1 MNGSLPALV
10 VSSSRES
17 RSILVSI
24 LEKEGLHTME
34 ASRLSECLELMS
46 TQNVAL
52 IFCER
57 HLADGT
63 YRELVSATRTLGRKV
78 PLIVT
83 SRLADWDEYLE
94 ALRHGAFDLI
104 ASPCQPNDVF
114 WALKQIEREEEERS
128 ASLYPSQPT
137 TTSAA
142 EISSVGIPPDI
153 AGGTDRAQTQI
164 SAHLS
169 RDGRD

>member
-1 MNGSLPALV
+1 MDGSLPALV
-10 VSSSRES
+10 VSSDPQN

-24 LEKEGLHTME
+24 LGKEGLHTRE
-34 ASRLSECLELMS
+34 ASRLSECPELLS
-46 TQNVAL
+46 RQNVAL

-63 YRELVSATRTLGRKV
+63 YRELVSAVRTLNHKA

-83 SRLADWDEYLE
+83 SRSADWDEYLE
-94 ALRHGAFDLI
+94 ALRQGAFDLI

-114 WALKQIEREEEERS
+114 WALKQIEREEQERS

-137 TTSAA
+137 GTSGG
-142 EISSVGIPPDI
+142 EIRSVGIPPGI
-153 AGGTDRAQTQI
+153 SSTTDRTPTQI
-164 SAHLS
+164 SAHLC
-169 RDGRD
+169 RDRCD